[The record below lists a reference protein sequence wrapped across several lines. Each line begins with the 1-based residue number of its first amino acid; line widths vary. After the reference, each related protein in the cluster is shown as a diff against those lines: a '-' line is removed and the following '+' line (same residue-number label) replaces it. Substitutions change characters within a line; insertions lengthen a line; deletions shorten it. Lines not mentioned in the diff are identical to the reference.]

1 MDVEAGTLVDGKY
14 RVVRLLGEGGMGAV
28 YEGENI
34 RIRRRVA
41 LKVLHATLASHE
53 TAARRFE
60 QEAKAAGMIGS
71 EHIVEVLDFGSLPS
85 GELYL
90 VMEFLEGEDLATRIK
105 RNKRLMPHEAAPI
118 VYQILEGLS
127 AAHKIGIIHRDLKPE
142 NVFLVRQRTGQRDF
156 VKVLDFGVSKF
167 STLSGD
173 AMSMTR
179 TGAVVGTPYYLS
191 PEQARGLRNI
201 DARSDLYSVGVVM
214 YQAITGRL
222 PFSAETFNE
231 LVFKIALEAPPPAE
245 TVVPDLDPTFAAI
258 IRTAMEREPDARFA
272 SAKDFQAAISR
283 WIALNP
289 APDSIRP
296 TAPETSGFLPSPART
311 APRSGTLAMEAMGS
325 APSPW
330 PSPPGTAMPA
340 PAHPQSSPYVPPP
353 AAPLPYAHPG
363 APGLSALPLPL
374 PPPAQGVTARGE
386 SLPPPP
392 RRAAPVPSSS
402 RNQQLGLL
410 AIGLGTVV
418 LAGLG
423 LGAFFLF
430 GGDSPAP
437 AKSALISTEPSP
449 ASSPAPTASAASAET
464 AASDTAESAP
474 PANASAAKSAP
485 IKSTS
490 TPGPAPKATPTLKPS
505 GRRIGNEL

>member
-105 RNKRLMPHEAAPI
+105 RHKRLMPHEAAPI

-296 TAPETSGFLPSPART
+296 ASPETSGFLPSPART

-330 PSPPGTAMPA
+330 PSAPGTA
-340 PAHPQSSPYVPPP
+340 
-353 AAPLPYAHPG
+353 
-363 APGLSALPLPL
+363 L

-430 GGDSPAP
+430 GSDSPAP
-437 AKSALISTEPSP
+437 AKSAQISTEPSP
-449 ASSPAPTASAASAET
+449 AFSPAPTASAASAET
-464 AASDTAESAP
+464 ASSDTAETAP
-474 PANASAAKSAP
+474 TANASAAKSAP
-485 IKSTS
+485 IKSAS